1 MTMPTSLTLRLTAL
15 MLAALSCFSVSA
27 QSPTHSL
34 ADTSNAVTETPDAP
48 RSSPR
53 FLLMGSHGRA
63 VSSDDFH
70 DRFQLIAF
78 GYISCP
84 DVCPTTMLEMQQLL
98 AALGPRAKYIQPIF
112 ISVDPQR
119 DTPAVLAAYTANFDP
134 RILGMTGSETL
145 VRWAADNF
153 KVQYTKIREPG
164 AAANVYTI
172 DHTAGMFLLGPDG
185 QLLKKFGYSTPV
197 PDMTRQIEDWLAA
210 DGK

>member
-1 MTMPTSLTLRLTAL
+1 MAKRFTPKLMTLL
-15 MLAALSCFSVSA
+15 LAALSCVSVAA
-27 QSPTHSL
+27 QTTSHNLGNSPPDAAL
-34 ADTSNAVTETPDAP
+34 DTPGAP
-48 RSSPR
+48 RSAPR
-53 FLLMGSHGRA
+53 YLLLGSHGRS
-63 VSSDDFH
+63 VESDDFKG
-70 DRFQLIAF
+70 RFQLIAF

-98 AALGPRAKYIQPIF
+98 AALGPRAKHLQPLF

-134 RILGMTGSETL
+134 RILGMTGSEAL
-145 VRWAADNF
+145 VRRAADNF
-153 KVQYTKIREPG
+153 KVQYAKIQEPG
-164 AAANVYTI
+164 ASPNVYTM

-197 PDMTRQIEDWLAA
+197 PDITRQVEDWLAA